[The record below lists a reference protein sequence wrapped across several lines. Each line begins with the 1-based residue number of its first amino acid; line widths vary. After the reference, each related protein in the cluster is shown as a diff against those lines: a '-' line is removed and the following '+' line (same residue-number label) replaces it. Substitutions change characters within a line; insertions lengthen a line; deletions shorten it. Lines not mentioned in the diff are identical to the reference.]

1 MTVRS
6 LASVLR
12 PAGRMID
19 LIEAATDGALDG
31 V

>member
-1 MTVRS
+1 MRS

>member
-1 MTVRS
+1 MRS

-12 PAGRMID
+12 PVERMID
-19 LIEAATDGALDG
+19 FIEAATDGALDG

>member
-1 MTVRS
+1 MRS
-6 LASVLR
+6 LALVLR
-12 PAGRMID
+12 PAERMND

>member
-1 MTVRS
+1 MTMRS

-12 PAGRMID
+12 PVERMID
-19 LIEAATDGALDG
+19 FIEAATDGALHG

>member
-1 MTVRS
+1 MTMRS

-12 PAGRMID
+12 PVERMID

>member
-1 MTVRS
+1 MRS

-12 PAGRMID
+12 PAERMND

>member
-1 MTVRS
+1 MRS

-12 PAGRMID
+12 PAERTID
-19 LIEAATDGALDG
+19 LSEAATDGALDG

>member
-1 MTVRS
+1 MRS

-12 PAGRMID
+12 PVERMID